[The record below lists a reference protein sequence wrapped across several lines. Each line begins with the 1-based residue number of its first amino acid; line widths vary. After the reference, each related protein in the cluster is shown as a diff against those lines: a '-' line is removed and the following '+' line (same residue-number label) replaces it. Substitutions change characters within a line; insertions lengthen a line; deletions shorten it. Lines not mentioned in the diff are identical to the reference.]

1 MIYSILQIVH
11 NGLFLAAAVAWLIA
25 QVMKIAIASVKRG
38 GFSRDLLTSSGGFPS
53 SHSAT
58 VAGLTAMAV
67 KLYGWDSEIFAVC
80 FFLSMIVMYDAL
92 GVRAETG
99 KQSAV
104 LNRLWREHP
113 ELFAE
118 KSLEKETDATAEAGG
133 EPQAEPPEELYEDPE
148 IEAEI
153 REIPAESRRL
163 SRSER
168 HMEEER
174 KEKEKE
180 RASRELKREKRESR
194 HEPETGDRPEDLF
207 PLNENTG
214 HTLPELIAGL
224 AIGVIVAIIMP
235 VF

>member
-25 QVMKIAIASVKRG
+25 QVMKVVVASVKRG

-80 FFLSMIVMYDAL
+80 FFLAMIVMYDAL

-113 ELFAE
+113 ELFRE
-118 KSLEKETDATAEAGG
+118 KSPEKETDAAA
-133 EPQAEPPEELYEDPE
+133 ELYEDPE
-148 IEAEI
+148 IDAEI
-153 REIPAESRRL
+153 MEIPAEGRRL

-180 RASRELKREKRESR
+180 RASREQKREKREQKR
-194 HEPETGDRPEDLF
+194 GADAFDDPEELF

>member
-25 QVMKIAIASVKRG
+25 QVMKIVIASVKRG
-38 GFSRDLLTSSGGFPS
+38 GFSRQLLTSSGGFPS

-80 FFLSMIVMYDAL
+80 FFLAMIVMYDAL

-99 KQSAV
+99 KQSAA
-104 LNRLWREHP
+104 LNLLWREHP
-113 ELFAE
+113 ELFQE
-118 KSLEKETDATAEAGG
+118 KSGEKESDFSPEAGG
-133 EPQAEPPEELYEDPE
+133 EPREGFSEEIYDDPE
-148 IEAEI
+148 IAGEI
-153 REIPAESRRL
+153 REIPAEGRRL
-163 SRSER
+163 SRSQR

-180 RASRELKREKRESR
+180 RASRELKREKRELKLGS
-194 HEPETGDRPEDLF
+194 ENGDGPEALF
-207 PLNENTG
+207 PLNVNTG

>member
-25 QVMKIAIASVKRG
+25 QVMKVAVASVKRG

-80 FFLSMIVMYDAL
+80 FFLAMIVMYDAL

-113 ELFAE
+113 ELFME
-118 KSLEKETDATAEAGG
+118 KSPEKETDAAA
-133 EPQAEPPEELYEDPE
+133 ELYEDPE
-148 IEAEI
+148 IDAEI
-153 REIPAESRRL
+153 MEIPAEGRRL

-180 RASRELKREKRESR
+180 RASREQKREKREQKR
-194 HEPETGDRPEDLF
+194 GADAFDDPEELF

>member
-25 QVMKIAIASVKRG
+25 QVMKVAVASVKRG

-80 FFLSMIVMYDAL
+80 FFLAMIVMYDAL

-113 ELFAE
+113 ELFRE
-118 KSLEKETDATAEAGG
+118 KSPEKETDAAA
-133 EPQAEPPEELYEDPE
+133 ELYEDPE
-148 IEAEI
+148 IDAEI
-153 REIPAESRRL
+153 MEIPAEGRRL

-180 RASRELKREKRESR
+180 RASREQKREKREQKR
-194 HEPETGDRPEDLF
+194 GADAFDDPEELF